1 MVVGGE
7 VVTLKS
13 IEESTGIVMQEMP
26 MQVSLLVNSYHICLT
41 MSGSHGIHPS
51 LNWLNFILMYESM
64 SEYVFRPRKL
74 ILYIITQVSA
84 GCPLLHLKLS
94 IS

>member
-26 MQVSLLVNSYHICLT
+26 MQVSLLVNSY
-41 MSGSHGIHPS
+41 
-51 LNWLNFILMYESM
+51 
-64 SEYVFRPRKL
+64 V
-74 ILYIITQVSA
+74 LYYYHTN
-84 GCPLLHLKLS
+84 LRWLS
-94 IS
+94 IFAFKIIHFISR

>member
-26 MQVSLLVNSYHICLT
+26 MQVSSFANSHQICLT
-41 MSGSHGIHPS
+41 VSV
-51 LNWLNFILMYESM
+51 LNAIY
-64 SEYVFRPRKL
+64 P
-74 ILYIITQVSA
+74 
-84 GCPLLHLKLS
+84 C
-94 IS
+94 